1 MLDYD
6 KEAERYDVSRGG
18 EPRAAAAAEGVL
30 SLVPAVARSLLDVAC
45 GTGIVTRRLASGR
58 EGLRVTGVD
67 RAPGMAGHAAARLP
81 GAVVLA
87 DGRRLP
93 FRDGGFDAVSSVWL
107 LHLVEDPA
115 EARQIVA
122 ECARVLRPGGVYV
135 TTVDKG
141 ASHNVGSDI
150 DVVLAARPP
159 RAASDTAEIV
169 MSYALG
175 CGLVPAGE
183 ARFPGRG
190 QGRSPRRAIADLR
203 RGWFVTLPPGHPL
216 ADDFAARL
224 AALPDQDRPRPDPV
238 FTLRAFRKPLPG
250 MIPDARRR
258 EERPEQP
265 PAQPQPQP
273 QPHAQRDV
281 WRAGG

>member
-6 KEAERYDVSRGG
+6 KEAERYDISRGG

-30 SLVPAVARSLLDVAC
+30 GLVPVQARSLLDVAC
-45 GTGIVTRRLASGR
+45 GTGIVTRRLAAGR
-58 EGLRVTGVD
+58 PGLRVTGVD
-67 RAPGMAGHAAARLP
+67 RAPAMARYAAARLP

-93 FRDGGFDAVSSVWL
+93 FQDAEFDVVSSVWL
-107 LHLVEDPA
+107 LHLVEDPVDT
-115 EARQIVA
+115 RRIVA
-122 ECARVLRPGGVYV
+122 ECARVLSPGGTYV

-150 DVVLAARPP
+150 DVVLASRPRRP
-159 RAASDTAEIV
+159 ASDTDALVE
-169 MSYALG
+169 SYAVG
-175 CGLVPAGE
+175 CGLVPAGQ

-224 AALPDQDRPRPDPV
+224 AALPDQDRPRPDPA
-238 FTLRAFRKPLPG
+238 FTLRAFRKPVPG
-250 MIPDARRR
+250 SFL
-258 EERPEQP
+258 
-265 PAQPQPQP
+265 
-273 QPHAQRDV
+273 
-281 WRAGG
+281 AG